1 MNATRAI
8 ITIAGLLVLL
18 APGFSQAAPSLGTRL
33 KGQIL
38 LQVQSHGEAWWV
50 NPVGDARHYLKDGN
64 AAYSF
69 MRRMGLGISEADYAK
84 LAAGD
89 KALRSRLM
97 GQIILRVHA
106 HGEAYYLCPRTG
118 RLDYLKDGSAAFGIM
133 RSCGLG
139 ITDSDLAQ
147 IPLFIEDAVGNML
160 DELASGN
167 ATANSSAAASL
178 AGCPMFPADNP
189 WNQDVSN
196 LPLSSN
202 SAAYIASIGVSKGLH
217 PDFGETREYGIP
229 YNIADDS
236 TKKYSVNFGYA
247 DESDSGPYP
256 ISAAP
261 EIEAGSDQ
269 HLLVLQKDEC
279 RLYELYAA
287 ELNGNQGAG
296 WHAGSGAIFDLRSNA
311 LRPAGWT
318 SADAAGLPIL
328 PGLVRYDEVNAGA
341 INHAIRFTAPNTQRA
356 YIAPATHYAS
366 SSTDPTLPPMGLRVR
381 LKASYDISNL
391 PTQAKVIATA
401 MKKYGM
407 ILADNGS
414 SWFFQGAW
422 SPGWRDDDLNTLKNI
437 PGSAFEAVD
446 TGSLVK

>member
-1 MNATRAI
+1 MNTAKRIFLVLSAF
-8 ITIAGLLVLL
+8 VLL
-18 APGFSQAAPSLGTRL
+18 APTTGSAAPSLTERL
-33 KGQIL
+33 KGYVL
-38 LQVQSHGEAWWV
+38 LQVQAHGEAYYV
-50 NPVGDARHYLKDGN
+50 NPSDSTAYYLKDGA
-64 AAYSF
+64 AAYEL
-69 MRRMGLGISEADYAK
+69 MRRFGLGISESDYAK
-84 LAAGD
+84 LSAGN
-89 KALRSRLM
+89 ASLRSAVR
-97 GQIILRVHA
+97 GKIVLRVHA

-118 RLDYLKDGSAAFGIM
+118 KLSYLKDGAAAYGVM
-133 RSCGLG
+133 RECGLG
-139 ITDSDLAQ
+139 VSDVDLTL
-147 IPLFIEDAVGNML
+147 IPKAPAPSSVPIA
-160 DELASGN
+160 
-167 ATANSSAAASL
+167 ATL

-189 WNQDVSN
+189 WNQDVSA
-196 LPLSSN
+196 LPLAAN
-202 SAAYIASIGVSKGLH
+202 SAAYIASIGASKGLH

-229 YNIADDS
+229 YNIVDSS
-236 TKKYSVNFGYA
+236 TKKYSVNFDYA

-256 ISAAP
+256 IPSAP
-261 EIEAGSDQ
+261 EIETGSDQ
-269 HLLVLQKDEC
+269 HLLLLQKDEC
-279 RLYELYAA
+279 KLYELYAA

-341 INHAIRFTAPNTQRA
+341 INHAIRFTAPRTQRA

-366 SSTDPTLPPMGLRVR
+366 SSTDSSLPPMGLRVR
-381 LKASYDISNL
+381 LKAGYDISKL

-422 SPGWRDDDLNTLKNI
+422 SPGWNDDDLNTLKNI

-446 TGSLVK
+446 TGGLVK